1 MEVNFTRRRMDGLK
15 EALGN
20 VASQTRAVGE
30 RVAKLIG
37 VELPKKEPAKK
48 ASAKKATARKAPA
61 KKATAQKRPAKKA
74 ESHRRVRSLW
84 F

>member
-48 ASAKKATARKAPA
+48 ASAKKATARKVPA
-61 KKATAQKRPAKKA
+61 KKAMPKKEA
-74 ESHRRVRSLW
+74 RKQSASQRYSITST
-84 F
+84 